1 MATRYTVT
9 IVREE
14 YIEASD
20 HVTARARYEIAD
32 YGLLQEAL
40 DAITERAAEWGWLVD
55 DESAE
60 EAP

>member
-9 IVREE
+9 IVREK

-20 HVTARARYEIAD
+20 HVIARVRYEVAD

-40 DAITERAAEWGWLVD
+40 DAIVERATEWGWLVD
-55 DESAE
+55 DESTGDA
-60 EAP
+60 A